1 MKSMND
7 YINEYTNQLKK
18 GHIQKAYKGIL
29 SFMSGLK
36 TYLEKRHTDYTSGAL
51 YFGYMDMTYFSFTP
65 LALREK
71 SLKIGVVY
79 LHEENRFEVWLAG
92 SNRRIQAEY
101 IEKMRYMDLR
111 EYWLSEI
118 KPGVDSIISRQI
130 VEQPDFDQPED
141 LMQIIESKT
150 IEFIEDVLEMI
161 FKMD

>member
-1 MKSMND
+1 MRPSTMKSMND

-51 YFGYMDMTYFSFTP
+51 YFGYMDMTYFAFTP
-65 LALREK
+65 VALKEK

-101 IEKMRYMDLR
+101 PGSAFLGQRVR
-111 EYWLSEI
+111 ETSHDAAGRS
-118 KPGVDSIISRQI
+118 KGPGIAAFL
-130 VEQPDFDQPED
+130 PG
-141 LMQIIESKT
+141 
-150 IEFIEDVLEMI
+150 
-161 FKMD
+161 